1 MLGMVKEQLYN
12 SLSENDL
19 SIRDNIRKLSE
30 REFEEIKDLIK
41 EKLTKFFYIE
51 SNNRNILKKI
61 QTILSVKNET
71 SLLDVF
77 KIKNNLDIYIKKII
91 LLKIK
96 YFFNVKPKNTIFFGD
111 YLSIDFVY
119 ENIKIDFPKLMKKD
133 LMEFIYYSNLFNFT
147 QNFSGLMYKIPK
159 EENKNLIHYIVKIFE
174 MPNKYWKDL
183 IRENSISFDKLYEKK
198 NINMVIKQEDLIGL
212 LVRSM
217 RFNYDPEFNRI
228 YYLDPKKN

>member
-1 MLGMVKEQLYN
+1 MLELVKEQLCN
-12 SLSENDL
+12 SLSEDNL

-30 REFEEIKDLIK
+30 KEFEEIKDLIK

-51 SNNRNILKKI
+51 SNNRDILKKI
-61 QTILSVKNET
+61 QDRLLVKEEKT
-71 SLLDVF
+71 LPDVF
-77 KIKNNLDIYIKKII
+77 KIKNNLDINIKKMI

-96 YFFNVKPKNTIFFGD
+96 YFINIKPKNTIFFGE
-111 YLSIDFVY
+111 YLSVDFVY
-119 ENIKIDFPKLMKKD
+119 ENMKRDFPELKKED
-133 LMEFIYYSNLFNFT
+133 LMEFIYYSNLYNFT

-183 IRENSISFDKLYEKK
+183 IHENSISFDKLYEKK

-228 YYLDPKKN
+228 YYLGPKKN

>member
-1 MLGMVKEQLYN
+1 MVKEQLYN

>member
-71 SLLDVF
+71 PLLDVF

>member
-61 QTILSVKNET
+61 QTILSVKNDT
-71 SLLDVF
+71 PLLDVF

>member
-1 MLGMVKEQLYN
+1 MVKEQLYN

-71 SLLDVF
+71 PLLDVF